1 MNRGELLK
9 RVRDASR
16 VWDVLVIGGGASG
29 LGAAVDAAS
38 RGCSTVLVEQSDFA
52 KGTSS
57 RSTKLIHGGVRYLRQ
72 GHVGLVREALH
83 ERGLLRELAPHLVRD
98 LAFVVPRYDWWEG
111 PFYGFGFKLYDALA
125 GDLGIARSRNLTLRQ
140 TLARIPTVK
149 QEGLRGGVV
158 YYDAQFDDAR
168 LALSL
173 ARTCAD
179 SGGAPVNYLRVV
191 RLLKSNGRVRGV
203 VVRDEEDPAHP
214 RFEIRAHTVINAT
227 GVFGDSI
234 RRMDRRNAEPL
245 SRPSQGVHFVLDR
258 SFLPGDSA
266 IMVPHTE
273 DGRVLF
279 AVPWHD
285 RVLLGTTDTSVPD
298 AKLEPLPL
306 ETEINYLLRHAARYL
321 TRAPKRGDVL
331 SMFAGLRPLFS
342 ARRGSPTAALSR
354 EHYIE
359 VSPAGLVSVTG
370 GKWTTYRRMGAD
382 VVDKALESAD
392 LTRRKSQTATL
403 RIHGWTE
410 TPMEGALSV
419 YGSDAKEIVAL
430 EKSDSG
436 FAELLHPRLPYR
448 VSEVVWAARNEMART
463 VEDVLSRRTRAL
475 LLDARASV
483 EAAPRVADILAREL
497 RRDEAWRARQ
507 LAAYRALAKR
517 YLPKILS

>member
-1 MNRGELLK
+1 MNRDEFIK
-9 RVRDASR
+9 RVRDTAH
-16 VWDVLVIGGGASG
+16 VWDVLVIGGGATG

-38 RGCSTVLVEQSDFA
+38 RGYSTVLLEQSDFA

-72 GHVGLVREALH
+72 GHIGLVREALH
-83 ERGLLRELAPHLVRD
+83 ERGILRKTAPHLVRD

-125 GDLGIARSRNLTLRQ
+125 GDLGIERSKNLTLRQ
-140 TLARIPTVK
+140 TLARIPTIK
-149 QEGLRGGVV
+149 QDGLRGGVV

-173 ARTCAD
+173 AQTCAD
-179 SGGAPVNYLRVV
+179 LGGVPVNYLRVV
-191 RLLKSNGRVRGV
+191 RLLKSKGRIRGV
-203 VVRDEEDPAHP
+203 VVRDEDDPSHP
-214 RFEIRAHTVINAT
+214 RFEIRAHAVINAT
-227 GVFGDSI
+227 GVFGDAI
-234 RRMDRRNAEPL
+234 RRMDRRAAEPL
-245 SRPSQGVHFVLDR
+245 SRPSQGVHLVLDQ
-258 SFLPGDSA
+258 SFLAGDSA

-285 RVLLGTTDTSVPD
+285 RVLLGTTDTGVPD
-298 AKLEPLPL
+298 AKLEPVPL

-321 TRAPKRGDVL
+321 ARAPKREDVL

-359 VSPAGLVSVTG
+359 VSDTGLVSITG

-382 VVDKALESAD
+382 VVDKALESSD
-392 LTRRKSQTATL
+392 LTQRKSKTETL
-403 RIHGWTE
+403 RIHGWT
-410 TPMEGALSV
+410 TSIPAGALSV
-419 YGSDAKEIVAL
+419 YGSDAKAIAAMERPNP
-430 EKSDSG
+430 E
-436 FAELLHPRLPYR
+436 FAQKLHPRLPHR

-463 VEDVLSRRTRAL
+463 VEDVLARRTRSL
-475 LLDARASV
+475 LLDARASM
-483 EAAPRVADILAREL
+483 EAAPLVADVLAREL
-497 RRDEAWRARQ
+497 KQNVAWRDGQ
-507 LAAYRALAKR
+507 ISAYRKLAER
-517 YLPKILS
+517 YLPAG

>member
-1 MNRGELLK
+1 MNRSEFLK
-9 RVRDASR
+9 KAKDSSR

-38 RGCSTVLVEQSDFA
+38 RGYSTLLVEQSDFA

-72 GHVGLVREALH
+72 GHIGLVREALH

-140 TLARIPTVK
+140 TLARIPTIK
-149 QEGLRGGVV
+149 QDGLRGGVV

-179 SGGAPVNYLRVV
+179 LGGAPINYLRVV
-191 RLLKSNGRVRGV
+191 RLLKSKGRVRGV
-203 VVRDEEDPAHP
+203 VVRDEEDFARP
-214 RFEIRAHTVINAT
+214 RFQVCARTVINAT
-227 GVFGDSI
+227 GVFGDAI
-234 RRMDRRNAEPL
+234 RQMDQRGAEPL
-245 SRPSQGVHFVLDR
+245 SRPSQGVHLVLDH

-279 AVPWHD
+279 AVPWHN
-285 RVLLGTTDTSVPD
+285 RVLLGTTDTGVKQ
-298 AKLEPLPL
+298 ATIEPAPL
-306 ETEINYLLRHAARYL
+306 EAEINYLLRHAAKYL
-321 TRAPKRGDVL
+321 TRAPRREDVL

-359 VSPAGLVSVTG
+359 VSASGLVSVTG

-382 VVDKALESAD
+382 VVDKAVESAG
-392 LTRRKSQTATL
+392 LPRRTSETESL

-410 TPMEGALSV
+410 APRESVLSV
-419 YGSDAKEIVAL
+419 YGSDADAVEAL
-430 EKSDSG
+430 EKSNPD
-436 FAELLHPRLPYR
+436 FAALLHPDLPYR
-448 VSEVVWAARNEMART
+448 VSEVVWAARHEMART

-475 LLDARASV
+475 LLNARASM
-483 EAAPRVADILAREL
+483 EAAPLVAEALAKEL
-497 RRDEAWRARQ
+497 MRDAGWKKRQ
-507 LAAYRALAKR
+507 ISTYRALAKG
-517 YLPKILS
+517 YLPAI